1 MMIFADTTPMLSSR
15 RHLRHS
21 GLQTLCRRGVTGL
34 VQIKNASGHG
44 IDVAGHEFME
54 AVFGEFKASLAEKAP
69 GLSVAQRDFER
80 FIESRLRLAAGEEP
94 LLSGPHAWTAAPAE
108 IRAAAKSFLRDL
120 QLARA
125 EGAAPVG
132 YVVEVINLGKIR
144 YRVVIRK
151 WH

>member
-21 GLQTLCRRGVTGL
+21 GLQTLRRRGVTGL

-54 AVFGEFKASLAEKAP
+54 AVFGEFKASLSEKAP
-69 GLSVAQRDFER
+69 APSTAQRNFEQFVR
-80 FIESRLRLAAGEEP
+80 SRLLEAELSKRGAWQATPAQIKVAAEEFLAELRAGGIP
-94 LLSGPHAWTAAPAE
+94 N
-108 IRAAAKSFLRDL
+108 
-120 QLARA
+120 
-125 EGAAPVG
+125 G
-132 YVVEVINLGKIR
+132 YVVEITRLGKIR